1 MFPARKRSIRQNSSI
16 LHRRKKVKHNQVF
29 VKEFKFRLLSLLIYV
44 LYSFYKETIQTKN
57 AYFKDFMDKIEDEP
71 EVAEE
76 LGIIMFI

>member
-1 MFPARKRSIRQNSSI
+1 
-16 LHRRKKVKHNQVF
+16 VF

-57 AYFKDFMDKIEDEP
+57 ACFKDFMDKIEDEP